1 MHRVLIA
8 NRGEIARRV
17 IRTCTKLGVETVS
30 VFTTVD
36 ALAPHVREATVAVP
50 LGDNPREYTN
60 ASRLVQIAVENGCTA
75 VHPGYGFLS
84 ENEAFMTAITEAGV
98 AWLGPTAKTM
108 HDFSLKHVAREI
120 AREAGVPILEGS
132 GLVKE
137 AADAVQEAQK
147 VGYPVLLKAT
157 GGGGGMGIFLCRSDA
172 DVERQFEMSRHQ
184 GQAFFGNAG
193 VFVEKYIQNAHHVEV
208 QIFGDGEGGC
218 IHLGERECSIQRR
231 HQKVLEETP
240 SPLVDAELRSAL
252 TSAAVALGTASRYRS
267 AGTVEFLVDEDSRRF
282 YFLEVNT
289 RLQVEHGIT
298 ELAHGGIDIVEA
310 QLRLQLTGLQP
321 PGGPAE
327 LLGSLAAAPAAGC
340 AIEVRINGEDP
351 AHDFSPCPG
360 LLGRVAFPAPEEVE
374 GAGEVRVDSWVE
386 TGTEVSPHYDSL
398 MAKLMVWAPTRE
410 EAVAKMARALERTEL
425 QGVPNNVEF
434 LRAVVADPRFIA
446 GNTTTR
452 FLEGFHFVPHVAE
465 VLAPGM
471 QTSVQDWP
479 GRTRL
484 WHVGVPPSGPMDSLS
499 HRLANALVGNEED
512 AAALEFSLQGPTLRF
527 HCPALVALTG
537 ALFAASLD
545 GQPLEQWGSSFRVEA
560 GQVLSVGQMVGSV
573 GVRGYLAVRGG
584 IQVPTYL
591 GSRATFP
598 GGKFG
603 GYQGR
608 YLRVGDS
615 LPLCKT
621 AHTGA
626 QPTKLPPALAPE
638 FGEPSAAGA
647 AAAAGASW
655 RVGCISGPHADPD
668 FITASFMETF
678 HSSPYKVHYQSNR
691 LGVRL
696 VGPKPEWVRPDGGE
710 GGTHPSN
717 VHDHIYA
724 IGAINF
730 TGDHPVV
737 LTVDG
742 PSLGGFVCPATIT
755 SSELWKIGQVRPDDS
770 VTFVRMTLTEALME
784 RLRTDARVAA
794 VRAMAT
800 EGLTAEAALAAYDSA
815 AAAAYDRAS
824 NPDVPMP
831 PTRALCREL
840 PAKEGFPGAQY
851 RLAGDRY
858 VQVEYGPMALDIRL
872 RVRVHCLRG
881 VLEAM
886 AAEGEL
892 PGLVESSPG
901 VRSCMIEY
909 DIAAISPGRLLQVL
923 EAAESRIPDVSSM
936 VLPSRIVNLPM
947 AFDERWTHEAIAK
960 YMKSVR
966 PSAPYLPDNI
976 SYIAENNGLE
986 GGKEEVR
993 SKVFSASY
1001 LVLGLGDV
1009 YLGAPCAVPL
1019 DPRHRLVT
1027 TKMNPARTYTA
1038 EGTVGIGGCYM
1049 CIYPMDS
1056 PGGYQLVG
1064 RTLPIWNTFGRSG
1077 PFSPSKP
1084 WLLEFFDQVR
1094 YFQVSESELETMRA
1108 GFASG
1113 QYDIEITPTTFDVA
1127 AFVAMEEAAAAET
1140 AEFKAKQRVAMDQML
1155 VAEAES
1161 LAELAAAAEAAGKE
1175 SAAEAAAGAD
1185 EDDESAYDKPG
1196 YVKVTAAFSA
1206 NVWEVRCAVGQAVSA
1221 GDTLVVLEAMKM
1233 ETPLAAPVA
1242 GRVAAVRAKLS
1253 QLAASG
1259 DTLVVIDTNP
1269 GTAAPLEAAVAA
1281 SSG

>member
-1 MHRVLIA
+1 MADGSRHRVLIC

-17 IRTCTKLGVETVS
+17 IRTCKKLDVETVA

-36 ALAPHVREATVAVP
+36 ALAPHVRDATHSVC

-60 ASRLVQIAVENGCTA
+60 KERLVQIAVEQGCTA

-98 AWLGPTAKTM
+98 AWLGPTAQTM
-108 HDFSLKHVAREI
+108 HDFSLKHVAREL
-120 AREAGVPILEGS
+120 AKSAGVPVLEGS
-132 GLVKE
+132 GLVQN
-137 AADAVQEAQK
+137 ATDAVAAAQK

-157 GGGGGMGIFLCRSDA
+157 GGGGGMGIFHCNNDA
-172 DVERQFEMSRHQ
+172 DVQRQFEMSQHQ

-193 VFVEKYIQNAHHVEV
+193 VFVEKYITKAHHVEV

-218 IHLGERECSIQRR
+218 IHLDERECSIQRR

-240 SPLVDAELRSAL
+240 SPLLDGEMRAAL
-252 TSAAVALGTASRYRS
+252 TGAAVALGAASRYRS
-267 AGTVEFLVDEDSRRF
+267 AGTVEFLVDEDDRKF

-310 QLRLQLTGLQP
+310 QLRLQLPGMAP
-321 PGGPAE
+321 SGGPQA
-327 LLGSLAAAPAAGC
+327 LLASLAAAPAKGC
-340 AIEVRINGEDP
+340 SIEVRINGEDP
-351 AHDFSPCPG
+351 AHDFAPCPG
-360 LLGRVAFPAPEEVE
+360 LLGRVAFPDPAAFD
-374 GAGEVRVDSWVE
+374 GTVRVDSWVE

-398 MAKLMVWAPTRE
+398 LAKLMVWAPTRE
-410 EAVAKMARALERTEL
+410 EAVEKMAAALAQTEL

-434 LRAVVADPRFIA
+434 LRAVVADPRFRA
-446 GNTTTR
+446 GDTTTR
-452 FLEGFHFVPHVAE
+452 FLEGFHFVPHVAQ
-465 VLAPGM
+465 VLVPGM

-479 GRTRL
+479 GRTKL

-499 HRLANALVGNEED
+499 HRLANALVGNDEH

-527 HCPALVALTG
+527 HCPALVALAG
-537 ALFAASLD
+537 APFAATLD
-545 GQPLEQWGSSFRVEA
+545 GKPVEWLSSFRVEA
-560 GQVLSVGQMVGSV
+560 GQTLAVGPVCGGV

-584 IQVPTYL
+584 IDVPAYL
-591 GSRATFP
+591 GSRSTFP

-608 YLRVGDS
+608 FLRVGDS

-621 AHTGA
+621 ADQGA
-626 QPTKLPPALAPE
+626 MPCRLPAQLAPT
-638 FGEPSAAGA
+638 FGA
-647 AAAAGASW
+647 AATVPGDKGSSW
-655 RVGCISGPHADPD
+655 EVGVLVGPHADPD
-668 FITASFMETF
+668 FITPGFVDTF
-678 HSSPYKVHYQSNR
+678 TSSPYKVHYQSNR

-755 SSELWKIGQVRPDDS
+755 STELWKIGQVRPDDS
-770 VTFVRMTLTEALME
+770 VNFKRLTLEQALRE
-784 RLRTDARVAA
+784 RLETDAAVAA
-794 VRAMAT
+794 VRAMAQQGSG
-800 EGLTAEAALAAYDSA
+800 EAEALAAYAQAQA
-815 AAAAYDRAS
+815 AAAAAAAS
-824 NPDVPMP
+824 PDVPMP
-831 PTRALCREL
+831 PSVALTKAVE
-840 PAKEGFPGAQY
+840 PKDGFPGAQY

-858 VQVEYGPMALDIRL
+858 VQVDYGPMELDVKL
-872 RVRVHCLRG
+872 RVRVHCLQG
-881 VLEAM
+881 ILKAM
-886 AAEGEL
+886 AEAGEF
-892 PGLVESSPG
+892 PGLIETSPG
-901 VRSCMIEY
+901 VRSIMVEY

-923 EAAESRIPDVSSM
+923 EAAEARIPDVSRM
-936 VLPSRIVNLPM
+936 VLPSRVVQLPM

-976 SYIAENNGLE
+976 AYIAENNGLE

-993 SKVFSASY
+993 DKIFSASY

-1027 TKMNPARTYTA
+1027 TKMNPARTFTA
-1038 EGTVGIGGCYM
+1038 EGTVGIGGAYM

-1064 RTLPIWNTFGRSG
+1064 RTLPIWNTFGRCG
-1077 PFSPSKP
+1077 PFNAAKP
-1084 WLLEFFDQVR
+1084 WLLEFFDQVKF
-1094 YFQVSESELETMRA
+1094 YQVSESELESMRA
-1108 GFASG
+1108 GFESG
-1113 QYDIEITPTTFDVA
+1113 QFDITITPTTFDVA
-1127 AFVAMEEAAAAET
+1127 AYDAMVAEVAEET
-1140 AEFKAKQRVAMDQML
+1140 AAFKAKQRPAMDRML
-1155 VAEAES
+1155 EAEAKS
-1161 LAELAAAAEAAGKE
+1161 LAELAEAAAAAGKD
-1175 SAAEAAAGAD
+1175 AAAAALAGDD
-1185 EDDESAYDKPG
+1185 EDDESIYDKPG
-1196 YVKVTAAFSA
+1196 FVKLTAAFSA
-1206 NVWEVRCAVGQAVSA
+1206 NVWEVRCTVGQAVSA
-1221 GDTLVVLEAMKM
+1221 GDPLVVLEAMKM
-1233 ETPLAAPVA
+1233 ETPVTAPVA
-1242 GRVAAVRAKLS
+1242 GKVVAVRAKLS

-1259 DTLVVIDTNP
+1259 DTLVVLDTN
-1269 GTAAPLEAAVAA
+1269 
-1281 SSG
+1281 

>member
-1 MHRVLIA
+1 MAVESKDNKVHRVLIA

-17 IRTCTKLGVETVS
+17 IRTCKKLGVETVS
-30 VFTTVD
+30 VFTSVD

-60 ASRLVQIAVENGCTA
+60 ATRLVQIAVENGCTA

-120 AREAGVPILEGS
+120 ARSAGVPILEGS
-132 GLVKE
+132 GLVQTAE
-137 AADAVQEAQK
+137 DAVHEAQK

-157 GGGGGMGIFLCRSDA
+157 GGGGGMGIFLCASDA
-172 DVERQFEMSRHQ
+172 DVAKQFEMSAHQ
-184 GQAFFGNAG
+184 GQAFFGNSG
-193 VFVEKYIQNAHHVEV
+193 VFVEKYIQRAHHVEV

-240 SPLVDAELRSAL
+240 SPLVDAPLRAAL
-252 TSAAVALGTASRYRS
+252 TSAAVSLGAASRYRS
-267 AGTVEFLVDEDSRRF
+267 AGTVEFLVDEDSRKF

-298 ELAHGGIDIVEA
+298 ELAHGSIDIVEA
-310 QLRLQLTGLQP
+310 QLRLQLPGLTP
-321 PGGPAE
+321 EGGAPA
-327 LLGSLAAAPAAGC
+327 LLSSLAEAKPYGC
-340 AIEVRINGEDP
+340 SIEVRINGEDP
-351 AHDFSPCPG
+351 AHDFAPCPG
-360 LLGRVAFPAPEEVE
+360 LLGHVSFPSEEDVP
-374 GAGEVRVDSWVE
+374 GVRVDSWVE

-398 MAKLMVWAPTRE
+398 LGKLMVWAPTRQ
-410 EAVAKMARALERTEL
+410 EAAAKMAAALAKTEL

-434 LRAVVADPRFIA
+434 LRSVVADPRFLA
-446 GNTTTR
+446 GHYTTR
-452 FLEGFHFVPHVAE
+452 FLEGFHFVPHVAQ

-479 GRTRL
+479 GRIRL

-499 HRLANALVGNEED
+499 HRLANALVGNDEA

-527 HCPALVALTG
+527 HCAALVALAG
-537 ALFAASLD
+537 ARFAAKLD
-545 GQPLEQWGSSFRVEA
+545 GKPVGWLRSFRVEA
-560 GQVLSVGQMVGSV
+560 GQVLEVGQVEGD

-584 IQVPTYL
+584 VQVPAYL

-615 LPLCKT
+615 VPLSKE
-621 AHTGA
+621 ADVGA
-626 QPTKLPPALAPE
+626 QPVELPEQLVPQFGALAE
-638 FGEPSAAGA
+638 GSKSAQ
-647 AAAAGASW
+647 W
-655 RVGCISGPHADPD
+655 RVGCLSGPHADPD
-668 FITASFMETF
+668 FITAGFMDTF

-742 PSLGGFVCPATIT
+742 PSLGGFVCPATIIST
-755 SSELWKIGQVRPDDS
+755 ELWKIGQVRPDDE
-770 VTFVRMTLTEALME
+770 VIFERLTIAQALAA
-784 RLRTDARVAA
+784 RLRTDATVAA
-794 VRAMAT
+794 VRSMAAD
-800 EGLTAEAALAAYDSA
+800 GVAAADALAAVTA
-815 AAAAYDRAS
+815 AAAAAEAAAAA
-824 NPDVPMP
+824 PDVALP
-831 PTRALCREL
+831 PSRALMLEV
-840 PAKEGFPGAQY
+840 PASEGFPGAQY

-858 VQVEYGPMALDIRL
+858 VQVEYGPMALDLTL
-872 RVRVHCLRG
+872 RVRVHCLEK
-881 VLEAM
+881 LL
-886 AAEGEL
+886 AEMSASGEL
-892 PGLVESSPG
+892 PGLVETSPG
-901 VRSCMIEY
+901 VRSCMVEY
-909 DIAAISPGRLLQVL
+909 DIAAISPGKLLQVL
-923 EAAESRIPDVSSM
+923 QAAEARIPDVSRM
-936 VLPSRIVNLPM
+936 VLPSRVVHLPC
-947 AFDERWTHEAIAK
+947 AFDERWTAEAIGK

-976 SYIAENNGLE
+976 QYIAENNGLP

-993 SKVFSASY
+993 STFFSTSY

-1009 YLGAPCAVPL
+1009 YLGAPCAVPM
-1019 DPRHRLVT
+1019 DPRQRLVT
-1027 TKMNPARTYTA
+1027 TKMNPARTFTH
-1038 EGTVGIGGCYM
+1038 EGTVGIGGSYM

-1077 PFSPSKP
+1077 PFTAEKP

-1094 YFQVSESELETMRA
+1094 FFQVSESELESMRS
-1108 GFASG
+1108 GFTSG
-1113 QYDIEITPTTFDVA
+1113 QYGITITETTFDVA
-1127 AFVAMEEAAAAET
+1127 AYTAMEASMADEVAEI
-1140 AEFKAKQRVAMDQML
+1140 KARQRAAMDRML

-1161 LAELAAAAEAAGKE
+1161 LAELAAAAEAAGKDG
-1175 SAAEAAAGAD
+1175 AAAAAAAAADD
-1185 EDDESAYDKPG
+1185 EDDESVFDKPG
-1196 YVKVTAAFSA
+1196 YVKVAAPFSA
-1206 NVWEVRCAVGQAVSA
+1206 NVWEVRVAAGQSVAA
-1221 GDTLVVLEAMKM
+1221 GDTLLVLEAMKM
-1233 ETPLAAPVA
+1233 ESPLTAPVA
-1242 GRVAAVRAKLS
+1242 GKVLAVRAKTS

-1259 DTLVVIDTNP
+1259 VTLIVIDTN
-1269 GTAAPLEAAVAA
+1269 
-1281 SSG
+1281 